1 MSDRA
6 LQDLVLRALAD
17 GPFRASRE
25 WQQRALA
32 DPVLVERFAR
42 FLARHF
48 YHERI
53 VHFFKYSRA
62 LARVTDRRPEAVLR
76 SPAFDALLPTMVLG
90 GRDTARA
97 VAGLVA
103 GHVVQGAAAARVPY
117 LEELLRYESAMMIA
131 EAGPRV
137 WRDDEPP
144 KRDDDGAPET
154 VEGTA
159 LLELAYDLPAILPQ
173 LLAPWAGVPEA
184 AARPTTLLI
193 ARSPHGRVTV
203 ARTDSVVARVVELA
217 DGRRTPEELARATGV
232 GPGELE
238 AALAGLSELGA
249 VRFAT
254 GS

>member
-117 LEELLRYESAMMIA
+117 LEELLGYESAMMIA

-203 ARTDSVVARVVELA
+203 ARTDSVAARVVELA
-217 DGRRTPEELARATGV
+217 NGRRTPEELARATGV